1 MNAHGKKVWN
11 TKCHAIKESPKET
24 TSVSDVFLEI
34 IFAYQY
40 GIYMH
45 ILIYLKKKQTENE

>member
-34 IFAYQY
+34 IFEYQY

-45 ILIYLKKKQTENE
+45 ILTYLKKKTENE